1 MTVRKM
7 NKNVV
12 KLASEL
18 SEARENMRHADMNS
32 SESDAEDNSKSDA
45 KPIKHIPSEEEVDK
59 LEERLESSQADQK
72 NLFLI
77 VFQRF
82 IMILSEH
89 IAHCDTDCKSVNT
102 PWYQWTIGRL
112 QEVFMQVITFLVVK
126 NSWLFH
132 AAVRCRN
139 LTN

>member
-1 MTVRKM
+1 M
-7 NKNVV
+7 NKNVI
-12 KLASEL
+12 KLSSEL

-32 SESDAEDNSKSDA
+32 SESDAEDKSDA

-112 QEVFMQVITFLVVK
+112 QEVFMQVIFLGVK
-126 NSWLFH
+126 N
-132 AAVRCRN
+132 
-139 LTN
+139 